1 MNHEYGRKAPLIRF
15 AFMAA
20 ALSITL
26 SIGGFIDTLSWS
38 YLAESDEAKPARTL
52 TASR

>member
-1 MNHEYGRKAPLIRF
+1 MNREYTRKAPLIRF

-26 SIGGFIDTLSWS
+26 SIGGFIEMLASS
-38 YLAESDEAKPARTL
+38 QLAESSEAKAGRVV
-52 TASR
+52 